1 MKNKKILLIISTSLT
16 TLLSILIIILSA
28 DKLTFNIW
36 SGIVLLYMLGVIIC
50 GMIAH
55 GMREEGNI
63 FFLGSYKLVDILYFS
78 FRKTPKFVSDD
89 WYQKIFDIDEI
100 IYFAAIPFYIPVAL
114 TSNGLFGAIYNSL
127 TVSIVPAFLAGVTV
141 IAVRIT
147 HLVTAHKRE
156 NSEAEVLR
164 REQERR
170 ESMGEWK

>member
-1 MKNKKILLIISTSLT
+1 MKNKKLLLIISTSLT

-36 SGIVLLYMLGVIIC
+36 SGSVLLYMLGVIIF

-63 FFLGSYKLVDILYFS
+63 FFLGSYKICDILYFS
-78 FRKTPKFVSDD
+78 FRKTPKFVSED

-114 TSNGLFGAIYNSL
+114 TSNGYFSTISNILS
-127 TVSIVPAFLAGVTV
+127 VSIAPLLLAAFFTIAIRVTDL
-141 IAVRIT
+141 IT
-147 HLVTAHKRE
+147 SHKRE
-156 NSEAEVLR
+156 NSEAEVLK

-170 ESMGEWK
+170 ESMGDWK